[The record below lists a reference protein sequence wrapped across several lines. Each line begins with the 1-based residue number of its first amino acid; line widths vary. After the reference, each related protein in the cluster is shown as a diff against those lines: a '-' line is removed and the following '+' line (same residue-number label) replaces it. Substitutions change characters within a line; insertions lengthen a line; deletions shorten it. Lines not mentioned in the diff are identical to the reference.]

1 MSSATLRPRHAAQAV
16 DDALADTRVVLI
28 NGARQA
34 GKSTLIRAVAG
45 TRAASWRDLDRPDDR
60 QAAIA
65 DPVGF
70 VEDDGLMVIDEI
82 QRVPDLL
89 LPIKVSV
96 DADPRPGRYL
106 LSGSARLLSLRDLP
120 DTLPGRM
127 ETIEL
132 WPFSQGE
139 IDGAPDGFIDAI
151 FGTGPTIGSDSEVS
165 RVEYTE
171 RLVRGGFP
179 EAVARS
185 DPRRR
190 GRFLDNYVQNLIERD
205 VRQLSEIE
213 RGTQLATMIRLLA
226 ARSATLVSAALLA
239 SELGLAH
246 GTVQRYLRLLEE
258 IFLIKRVPGWSRNVG
273 TRITASPKLVFVDSG
288 VAARMLA
295 ADAHTLRRPGG
306 QIGPLLEGFVI
317 SELARQLTWS
327 ETPAEIYHYRDHNKV
342 EVDVILEDRRGGV
355 VGIEIKAASTVK
367 AEDFRGLRTL
377 EAKVGADFIAG
388 IVLYTGGHTLP
399 FGPKLR
405 AMPVSAL
412 WETDGGVDRQTS
424 KT

>member
-1 MSSATLRPRHAAQAV
+1 MPSVTLRPRHAAEAV
-16 DDALADTRVVLI
+16 HDALTDTRVVLV
-28 NGARQA
+28 NGARQS
-34 GKSTLIRAVAG
+34 GKSTLVRAAAG
-45 TRAASWRDLDRPDDR
+45 SRAASWRDLDRPDDR
-60 QAAIA
+60 QAAIY

-70 VEDDGLMVIDEI
+70 VENDGLMVIDEI

-106 LSGSARLLSLRDLP
+106 LTGSSRLLGLRDLP

-139 IDGAPDGFIDAI
+139 IDGRPDGFVDAI
-151 FGTGPTIGSDSEVS
+151 FKNGPTIGSDSEVS

-179 EAVARS
+179 EAVART

-190 GRFLDNYVQNLIERD
+190 SRFLDNYVQNLIERD

-226 ARSATLVSAALLA
+226 ARSATLVSAAPLA

-258 IFLIKRVPGWSRNVG
+258 IFLIKRVPGWSRNLG
-273 TRITASPKLVFVDSG
+273 TRITATPKLVFVDSG

-295 ADAHTLRRPGG
+295 ADAHTLRRPDG

-327 ETPAEIYHYRDHNKV
+327 ETPAEMYHYRDHNKV
-342 EVDVILEDRRGGV
+342 EVDVVLEDRRGAV
-355 VGIEIKAASTVK
+355 VGIEVKGASTVK

-377 EAKVGADFIAG
+377 EAKLGDDFVAG

-399 FGPKLR
+399 FGPRLR

-412 WETDGGVDRQTS
+412 WQLA
-424 KT
+424 

>member
-1 MSSATLRPRHAAQAV
+1 V
-16 DDALADTRVVLI
+16 IDALADTRVVLV

-34 GKSTLIRAVAG
+34 GKSTLVRTVTG

-96 DADPRPGRYL
+96 DTDPRPGRYL
-106 LSGSARLLSLRDLP
+106 LTGSSRLLGMRDLP

-139 IDGAPDGFIDAI
+139 IDGTPDAFVDAV
-151 FGTGPTIGSDSEVS
+151 FRHGPATGTDSDVS
-165 RVEYTE
+165 RTEYTE

-179 EAVARS
+179 EAVARL
-185 DPRRR
+185 DARRR
-190 GRFLDNYVQNLIERD
+190 GRFLDSYVQNLIERD
-205 VRQLSEIE
+205 VRQLAEIE
-213 RGTQLATMIRLLA
+213 RAAQLATMIRLLA
-226 ARSATLVSAALLA
+226 ARSATLISAASLA

-246 GTVQRYLRLLEE
+246 GTIQRYLRLLEE
-258 IFLIKRVPGWSRNVG
+258 IFLIKRIPGWSRNLG
-273 TRITASPKLVFVDSG
+273 TRTTATPKLVFVDSG
-288 VAARMLA
+288 IAAQMLS
-295 ADAHTLRRPGG
+295 ADAHSLRRPGG
-306 QIGPLLEGFVI
+306 QAGPLLEAFVI

-327 ETPAEIYHYRDHNKV
+327 QTQAELFHYRDHNKV
-342 EVDVILEDRRGGV
+342 EVDIVLEDRRGAV
-355 VGIEIKAASTVK
+355 VGVEVKAAATVK
-367 AEDFRGLRTL
+367 TEDFRGLRTL
-377 EAKVGADFIAG
+377 ETKLGDDFVAG

-399 FGPKLR
+399 FGPRLR

-412 WETDGGVDRQTS
+412 WQLPAT
-424 KT
+424 

>member
-1 MSSATLRPRHAAQAV
+1 V
-16 DDALADTRVVLI
+16 
-28 NGARQA
+28 
-34 GKSTLIRAVAG
+34 
-45 TRAASWRDLDRPDDR
+45 
-60 QAAIA
+60 
-65 DPVGF
+65 
-70 VEDDGLMVIDEI
+70 
-82 QRVPDLL
+82 
-89 LPIKVSV
+89 
-96 DADPRPGRYL
+96 
-106 LSGSARLLSLRDLP
+106 
-120 DTLPGRM
+120 
-127 ETIEL
+127 
-132 WPFSQGE
+132 
-139 IDGAPDGFIDAI
+139 DAI
-151 FGTGPTIGSDSEVS
+151 FKNGPTIGSDSEVS

-179 EAVARS
+179 EAVART

-190 GRFLDNYVQNLIERD
+190 SRFLDNYVQNLIERD

-226 ARSATLVSAALLA
+226 ARSATLVSAAPLA

-258 IFLIKRVPGWSRNVG
+258 IFLIKRVPGWSRNLG
-273 TRITASPKLVFVDSG
+273 TRITATPKLVFVDSG

-295 ADAHTLRRPGG
+295 ADAHTLRRPDG

-327 ETPAEIYHYRDHNKV
+327 ETPAEMYHYRDHNKV
-342 EVDVILEDRRGGV
+342 EVDVVLEDRRGAV
-355 VGIEIKAASTVK
+355 VGIEVKGASTVK

-377 EAKVGADFIAG
+377 EAKLGDDFVAG

-399 FGPKLR
+399 FGPRLR

-412 WETDGGVDRQTS
+412 WQLA
-424 KT
+424 